1 MSDSRIIRKMKSLMA
16 MANDKS
22 SENEATTA
30 LRQLHTMLAKHNI
43 SVEQLDEPEE
53 EQVDEYC
60 EEFRAPP
67 WKRQVARAI
76 ARLYFCEMYHASLG
90 KGKANIFFVGTESNR
105 TFAMWVFKM
114 VTTSIERDARKES
127 REIYGKEN
135 SSFVNS
141 FWTGA
146 MKRIIS
152 RCRELANQAKDGD
165 LQDDEGNTLPAMVG
179 LYTKHLREV
188 EAWLSANKNLE
199 QGSARTQV
207 KNQAGYSRGKAAG
220 DRVQL
225 SRAIQRQSSTKLIG

>member
-1 MSDSRIIRKMKSLMA
+1 
-16 MANDKS
+16 
-22 SENEATTA
+22 
-30 LRQLHTMLAKHNI
+30 
-43 SVEQLDEPEE
+43 
-53 EQVDEYC
+53 
-60 EEFRAPP
+60 
-67 WKRQVARAI
+67 
-76 ARLYFCEMYHASLG
+76 MYHASLG

-141 FWTGA
+141 FCTGA

-165 LQDDEGNTLPAMVG
+165 LQDYEGNTLPAMVD

-188 EAWLSANKNLE
+188 EGWLSANKNLE